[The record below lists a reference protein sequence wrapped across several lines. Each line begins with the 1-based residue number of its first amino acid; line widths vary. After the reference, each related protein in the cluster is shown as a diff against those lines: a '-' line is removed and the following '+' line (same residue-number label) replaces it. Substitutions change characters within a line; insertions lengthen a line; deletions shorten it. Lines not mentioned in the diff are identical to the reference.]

1 MATNDFVYFCIGSGF
16 NADSQATYL
25 AALAALG
32 YPSTGFNTGT
42 AFANQLNKVWRQGTA
57 GSAVMGEFVKQF
69 GLDFLD
75 AGSLST
81 LLANFNT
88 AVKQAAGQ
96 TAQVVTFSATPVF
109 DCSKGLKFE
118 ITLTGNVTS
127 STLTNV
133 PNGASLTFMIKQDGT
148 GGRTF
153 VPPGSLPID
162 TIDPTANAAS
172 IQSFEVSSTGVIR
185 YATPMMVNPA

>member
-1 MATNDFVYFCIGSGF
+1 MANTNDFLAFAIGGGA
-16 NADSQATYL
+16 NVDSQATFAASGYL
-25 AALAALG
+25 G
-32 YPSTGFNTGT
+32 PGFSTGT
-42 AFANQLNKVWRQGTA
+42 AFSNQLNKVWRQSSTWA
-57 GSAVMGEFVKQF
+57 NVLGSFLNQAQ
-69 GLDFLD
+69 LD
-75 AGSLST
+75 ALDNGTPAT
-81 LLANFNT
+81 LLTSLTT
-88 AVKQAAGQ
+88 AVKAAVGQ

-133 PNGASLTFMIKQDGT
+133 PNGVTIQFTIKQDGT

-153 VPPGSLPID
+153 VPPSGVPID

-172 IQSFEVSSTGVIR
+172 VQKIEVSSTGAFR
-185 YATPMMVNPA
+185 AATPMVVSAA